1 MFGNKR
7 YELTLAKNYV
17 SKWGV
22 PEAVRE
28 IIQNALDS
36 ESPFVYSFF
45 KMEGVETYTL
55 KINSEFTN
63 LQTSTLLLGKTS
75 KADNTKAIG
84 SFGEGYKIA
93 LLVLTRLG
101 YDVDMIN
108 GDLLWK
114 PSFQFNSNFGEEL
127 LVIDEIPANDHV
139 NHGLTFFIHGLD
151 EAAVTSIRSSCL
163 QMQEYVGQI
172 YTTAYGDI
180 LLERP
185 GELYVGGLYIC
196 KTEMHFG
203 YNIKPEYI
211 TLERDRQTVSS
222 WDLRVTTK
230 NMWFDTRAFEKI
242 AELIEA
248 ETPDVEYA
256 EYGSSEMV
264 KEACYRLFRAK
275 HPGKV
280 IAKNNTEM
288 EHLIKQGMTVYVGG
302 GAFYSN
308 VSSAPQYRKEQVSVV
323 AVATPEAMLK
333 EWFKKNRSEMRSKAI
348 ESFKRDI
355 LEVATNWRKM

>member
-22 PEAVRE
+22 VEAVRE
-28 IIQNALDS
+28 IIQNAIDS

-45 KMEGVETYTL
+45 KPEGVDNYTL
-55 KINSEFTN
+55 KVNSEFTN
-63 LQTSTLLLGKTS
+63 LQASTLLLGQTS
-75 KADNTKAIG
+75 KANNDKAIG

-127 LVIDEIPANDHV
+127 LTIEEIPANDHI

-151 EAAVTSIRSSCL
+151 EAAVSGIRSSCL
-163 QMQEYVGQI
+163 QMQKEIGQV
-172 YTTAYGDI
+172 YNTSYGDI

-185 GELYVGGLYIC
+185 GEFYVGGLYVC
-196 KTEMHFG
+196 KTEMQFG
-203 YNIKPEYI
+203 YNVKPDFV
-211 TLERDRQTVSS
+211 TLERDRQTVST
-222 WDLRVTTK
+222 WDMKSITK
-230 NMWFDTRAFEKI
+230 NMWFDTRQFEKI

-248 ETPDVEYA
+248 EAPDLEYA
-256 EYGSSEMV
+256 EYSSSELV
-264 KEACYRLFRAK
+264 KEACYKLFRAK
-275 HPGKV
+275 NPGKV
-280 IAKNNTEM
+280 IARNNAEM
-288 EHLIKQGMTVYVGG
+288 QHLVKQGMTVYVGG

-308 VSSAPQYRKEQVSVV
+308 VSNSPQYRKEQVSVV

-348 ESFKRDI
+348 ESFKREI